1 VVGYGSG
8 AFRCVVLVG
17 RYAIKLPRPK
27 WWQLGRQCN
36 RWEREMWSHWRPKFN
51 LWEGMLCPILFA
63 DRFGLV
69 VVMRRARTPVEPKDF
84 MALERPYP
92 DTTGEPKRENF
103 GWLDGRVVEVDYGL
117 AHDAIISERRAYYA
131 KHARRA

>member
-1 VVGYGSG
+1 MVALAPEVQS
-8 AFRCVVLVG
+8 VG
-17 RYAIKLPRPK
+17 RHAVPDPLR
-27 WWQLGRQCN
+27 
-36 RWEREMWSHWRPKFN
+36 
-51 LWEGMLCPILFA
+51 
-63 DRFGLV
+63 DRRLLV
-69 VVMRRARTPVEPKDF
+69 VAMRRARTPVEPKDF